1 MITQKASKDSQELRN
16 GSDDSFPL
24 AKRAKMSAESEET
37 GDKQTITNK
46 LELRPAAKHFREC
59 ANVSETKS
67 KMAAEMR
74 FS

>member
-1 MITQKASKDSQELRN
+1 MIIHRKLQKIRKN
-16 GSDDSFPL
+16 FDSFPL

-37 GDKQTITNK
+37 GGEQTINNK

-67 KMAAEMR
+67 KMAAKMR
-74 FS
+74 FA